1 MKTMESLSLHSIISH
16 LKHFIN
22 DNNQTTACHNN
33 IEFLLH
39 IDFNDCI
46 HDKYDLNMFR
56 RFDDMPIRLITSYS
70 TQLFSITANEII
82 MHQFIAGVI
91 EYFIIA

>member
-1 MKTMESLSLHSIISH
+1 MESLSLHSIISH

-22 DNNQTTACHNN
+22 DNNQPTACHNN

-39 IDFNDCI
+39 VDFNDCI
-46 HDKYDLNMFR
+46 HDKYDLNMFS